1 MSLLVDGPGF
11 VVWRHPR
18 AWGAAGR
25 CIGRTDLRCDP
36 RKVRRLARCIRR
48 HAMRQGLPRCVVT
61 SPLRRCRAV
70 GCHLRRWGWR
80 HIVDE
85 ALLEANFGSWDGL
98 AWSSIPREAVDAW
111 VSDFLHHQPGGG
123 ESLFELLH
131 RVAAWQAPLAGV
143 SVVGHAGWMLA
154 RRWAQ
159 VHGLAAVPRAT
170 DWPAPPAHGEGW
182 SFGLSSS
189 TPFAL
194 VADVLADGGLSCRPS
209 PSSP

>member
-98 AWSSIPREAVDAW
+98 QQTVDFADPLGDLESI
-111 VSDFLHHQPGGG
+111 GG
-123 ESLFELLH
+123 
-131 RVAAWQAPLAGV
+131 A
-143 SVVGHAGWMLA
+143 
-154 RRWAQ
+154 
-159 VHGLAAVPRAT
+159 AT
-170 DWPAPPAHGEGW
+170 DGLGDGLGLDPALPAD
-182 SFGLSSS
+182 
-189 TPFAL
+189 PAAPAA
-194 VADVLADGGLSCRPS
+194 ADPAAPAEPAGSGG
-209 PSSP
+209 